1 MGRILIMNKESKVVT
16 NVGTIDFSKCDVT
29 VDGTIMLF
37 VGISDIPE
45 DINEKIH
52 TAVVKAKEEYTYFW
66 DQKWGEEK
74 IIEVSLQIQLSDN
87 KKPGYWISICF
98 EDIKDPM
105 LCECA
110 HVDIDLSAYE
120 AEMKGLIASA
130 LINDLM

>member
-1 MGRILIMNKESKVVT
+1 MRKENRVVT
-16 NVGTIDFSKCDVT
+16 NVGTIDFNKCDVT

-45 DINEKIH
+45 DVNEKIH
-52 TAVVKAKEEYTYFW
+52 TAVIKAKEEYTFFW
-66 DQKWGEEK
+66 NQKWGKEK

-87 KKPGYWISICF
+87 KKPEYWLSICF
-98 EDIKDPM
+98 EDIDNPM

-110 HVDIDLSAYE
+110 QIDIDLSTYE
-120 AEMKGLIASA
+120 AEMKGLIANA